1 MVFRGGGSK
10 GIFKDYLYTFGF
22 YRYNDDKARYYQ
34 GVFKMMRKV
43 LTFIMAG
50 GKGERLWPLT
60 RDRVK
65 PAVPFGG
72 IYRIID
78 FTLSNCINS
87 GLRRIFILTQYKS
100 ASLQR
105 HIRLGWNI
113 LPSELGQFIE
123 LLPAQQRVG
132 ESWYL
137 GTADAIY
144 QNLYTIDEE
153 KPDEVLIL
161 SGDHVYKMNYY
172 QMIEY
177 HRRLHADVT
186 IGIVEVEK
194 ERAVSLGM
202 VEIDDT
208 FRIINFKEKPS
219 LQELVSLNKEK
230 VYVSMG
236 IYVFNTE
243 VLKNQLIKDSQD
255 KNSTHDFG
263 RDILPRMLKE
273 NFKIYGYNF
282 IDENRKKAQYW
293 RDIGT
298 IDAYYE
304 ANMDLV
310 EVDPLFNLYDSEWPV
325 RTYQEQ
331 FPPAKTVFSGEEITG
346 RIGLVLD
353 SLIANGCIVSGGKV
367 YKSILSYNV
376 RINSFAEVYNS
387 ILMEG
392 VNVGRY
398 AKIKRAIIDKDVDI
412 PEGEV
417 IGYDLN
423 LDRKR
428 FFVTES
434 GIVVVAKRTHIKDD

>member
-1 MVFRGGGSK
+1 
-10 GIFKDYLYTFGF
+10 
-22 YRYNDDKARYYQ
+22 
-34 GVFKMMRKV
+34 MMRKV

-50 GKGERLWPLT
+50 GKGERLLPLT
-60 RDRVK
+60 KDRTK

-87 GLRRIFILTQYKS
+87 GLRRIYLLTQYKS

-113 LPSELGQFIE
+113 LPSELAQFIE

-132 ESWYL
+132 DSWYL

-144 QNLYTIDEE
+144 QNLYTLEMDH
-153 KPDEVLIL
+153 PDEVLIL
-161 SGDHVYKMNYY
+161 AGDHIYKMNYY
-172 QMIEY
+172 NMIDF
-177 HRRLHADVT
+177 HRDNDADLTV
-186 IGIVEVEK
+186 GVVEVEK
-194 ERAVSLGM
+194 GKSTHFGVVEVDASNRVSG
-202 VEIDDT
+202 
-208 FRIINFKEKPS
+208 FQEKPK
-219 LQELVSLNKEK
+219 LPKAIPANPDK
-230 VYVSMG
+230 VYASMG
-236 IYVFNTE
+236 IYVFKHPVIE
-243 VLKNQLIKDSQD
+243 EELYEDAK
-255 KNSTHDFG
+255 KNSSSHDFG
-263 RDILPRMLKE
+263 KDIIPQMLK
-273 NFKIYGYNF
+273 KGLKVVAYNF
-282 IDENRKKAQYW
+282 VGENKKEAQYW

-310 EVDPLFNLYDSEWPV
+310 QASPVFNLYDKDWPI

-331 FPPAKTVFSGEEITG
+331 FAPAKTVHSGEEIAG

-353 SLIANGCIVSGGKV
+353 SIMSGGCVVSGGKV
-367 YKSILSYNV
+367 QRSILSPNV
-376 RINSFAEVYNS
+376 RVNSFSEVYDS

-398 AKIKRAIIDKDVDI
+398 AKIKRAIIDKDVNI
-412 PEGEV
+412 PQGVV
-417 IGYDLN
+417 IGYDLKE
-423 LDRKR
+423 DKKK

-434 GIVVVAKRTHIKDD
+434 GIVVVAKGTEIK